1 MLLGSPPDTVHEFS
15 LRKTKTST
23 PHTLGSFAIDLSE
36 TEHHPCYSGLQ
47 VQGAADSPASTEIYC
62 NFLLYFIHNDKIVT
76 NFANVFSLYTVPFF
90 MSSMHLFFFLSL
102 SQLPKKVFHH
112 DPAFFFQYTCYFFY
126 LMIKP
131 LFFQYI

>member
-1 MLLGSPPDTVHEFS
+1 MSSHCARPKLQRHIHWAALQLIYPKQNITPAIADCRYRVPLTPR
-15 LRKTKTST
+15 LARKSI
-23 PHTLGSFAIDLSE
+23 AIFFF
-36 TEHHPCYSGLQ
+36 
-47 VQGAADSPASTEIYC
+47 I
-62 NFLLYFIHNDKIVT
+62 LYIMIKRRKIVT